1 MTAFFSQIKD
11 WSLTI
16 ISEKKDF
23 LSDIANV
30 KFGHAATF
38 DMSRK
43 LLSLSFT
50 TIDWV
55 DVKFT

>member
-30 KFGHAATF
+30 KFGHASTF

-50 TIDWV
+50 TID
-55 DVKFT
+55 